1 MRRRRGHLALTT
13 RIDGLRCRPLV
24 GERLLSGKKRRSP
37 KGLSAFF
44 ISRRITGGGVGR
56 QRGAGL
62 VATAS
67 GRPCLWRRHFR
78 MECVPMLSSL
88 RLLRRGPTCTLGSG
102 AMHLSHLRR
111 SAVTGSHKTPKDQ
124 RQRKTRRGGDARDTL
139 DPCSAPL
146 TRLRCRTRAIWINF
160 GQRLSRAVAATTTSF
175 AKASE
180 RLQIVIAL
188 SVREGRISR
197 CRRCLLKGTWRA
209 LDFPSID
216 RLCAS
221 LTSRRLPASD
231 AAGMP
236 RPIPYSPFSRLRAVP
251 RGELVN
257 LRPPDSD
264 PAASR

>member
-1 MRRRRGHLALTT
+1 M
-13 RIDGLRCRPLV
+13 PL
-24 GERLLSGKKRRSP
+24 ETPL
-37 KGLSAFF
+37 
-44 ISRRITGGGVGR
+44 
-56 QRGAGL
+56 
-62 VATAS
+62 
-67 GRPCLWRRHFR
+67 R

-160 GQRLSRAVAATTTSF
+160 GERLSRAVAATTTSF

-180 RLQIVIAL
+180 RLQIVIAR

-197 CRRCLLKGTWRA
+197 CRRCL
-209 LDFPSID
+209 P
-216 RLCAS
+216 
-221 LTSRRLPASD
+221 
-231 AAGMP
+231 
-236 RPIPYSPFSRLRAVP
+236 
-251 RGELVN
+251 E
-257 LRPPDSD
+257 
-264 PAASR
+264 PAAHLTFLA